1 MCDPVTIGIALATS
15 AGQAYFQNKAANQ
28 VEKAQHGA
36 QETFTNDIKKLRDT
50 SNTQFQNSVQQ
61 ATLDSETGN
70 YDDAVEKRTMANMP
84 SFDQKALLP
93 GQGNASGAVRA
104 AIVQSQDRG
113 INNNANASAADA
125 KLNAFGDV
133 GLNRDI
139 ALKQNENR
147 IRTQGG
153 FAQGSLNNLQADV
166 NAAQY
171 AGDGAAGIADLI
183 GAVGTIAGPV
193 AGYGAG
199 QGWWGGLD
207 PATGITWNTGR
218 QAITPGL
225 GSRSVPGAKYIV

>member
-28 VEKAQHGA
+28 VQKAQRGA
-36 QETFTNDIKKLRDT
+36 QDMFAQDVKKLRDT
-50 SNTQFQNSVQQ
+50 SNVQFQNSIQQ
-61 ATLDSETGN
+61 STLNDEADN
-70 YDDAVEKRTMANMP
+70 YDAAVEKRTADSLP
-84 SFDQKALLP
+84 TFDQKALLP
-93 GQGNASGAVRA
+93 GQGNASNAVRA

-113 INNNANASAADA
+113 INNNADASAANA
-125 KLNAFGDV
+125 KLQAFGDV
-133 GLNRDI
+133 GLGRDI
-139 ALKQNENR
+139 ALQQNANR
-147 IRTQGG
+147 IRTQGS
-153 FAQGSLNNLQADV
+153 FAQGSLNNLQADM
-166 NAAQY
+166 NKAQY